1 MYKSR
6 PDNDYM
12 WIVDSRSK
20 IRMRVLN
27 DIGKKLLENGWLLS
41 DLSQYMIENDET
53 YDAEYVEYDDEHEN
67 STVSSMIAMA
77 TENIMSMTVSQESM
91 AMATN
96 GSKWIEVAKTEM
108 AKLTAITES
117 TMDDVMGT
125 ASYWKAENETVSGLL
140 SKEMATQANNVGHVF
155 KKSWNDLM
163 PVSMQVPVLLIV
175 AATLLLIVCK
185 YFYFYTTNIIS
196 KLQKFL
202 EAGKGNAHI
211 LFQFSQTHPTHLCK
225 VLPLHW
231 KNKNYYYTVK
241 CG

>member
-67 STVSSMIAMA
+67 STVSSMIAMS
-77 TENIMSMTVSQESM
+77 TENIVSMTVSQESM

-96 GSKWIEVAKTEM
+96 GNKWIEVAKTEM

-140 SKEMATQANNVGHVF
+140 SNEMATQANNVGHVF

-196 KLQKFL
+196 KLQKIFR
-202 EAGKGNAHI
+202 
-211 LFQFSQTHPTHLCK
+211 S
-225 VLPLHW
+225 W
-231 KNKNYYYTVK
+231 
-241 CG
+241 

>member
-67 STVSSMIAMA
+67 STVSSMIAMS

-96 GSKWIEVAKTEM
+96 GSKWLEVAKTEM

-140 SKEMATQANNVGHVF
+140 SNEMATQANNVGHVF

-196 KLQKFL
+196 KLQNF
-202 EAGKGNAHI
+202 
-211 LFQFSQTHPTHLCK
+211 
-225 VLPLHW
+225 
-231 KNKNYYYTVK
+231 
-241 CG
+241 

>member
-67 STVSSMIAMA
+67 STVSSMIAMS
-77 TENIMSMTVSQESM
+77 TENIVSMTVSQESM

-125 ASYWKAENETVSGLL
+125 ASYWKAENETISGLL
-140 SKEMATQANNVGHVF
+140 SNEMATQANNVGHVF

>member
-53 YDAEYVEYDDEHEN
+53 YDAEYVEYDDDHEN
-67 STVSSMIAMA
+67 STVSS
-77 TENIMSMTVSQESM
+77 IMSMTFSQESM

-96 GSKWIEVAKTEM
+96 GSKWLEVAKTEM
-108 AKLTAITES
+108 TKLTAITES

-140 SKEMATQANNVGHVF
+140 SNEMATQANNVGHVF

-196 KLQKFL
+196 KLQNF
-202 EAGKGNAHI
+202 
-211 LFQFSQTHPTHLCK
+211 
-225 VLPLHW
+225 
-231 KNKNYYYTVK
+231 
-241 CG
+241 

>member
-41 DLSQYMIENDET
+41 DLSQYMIENDDT

-67 STVSSMIAMA
+67 STVSSMIDLA
-77 TENIMSMTVSQESM
+77 TESVMSMTVSQESM

-96 GSKWIEVAKTEM
+96 GSKWLEVAKTEM

-140 SKEMATQANNVGHVF
+140 SNEMATQANNVGHVF

-196 KLQKFL
+196 KLQKNFR
-202 EAGKGNAHI
+202 
-211 LFQFSQTHPTHLCK
+211 S
-225 VLPLHW
+225 
-231 KNKNYYYTVK
+231 
-241 CG
+241 

>member
-27 DIGKKLLENGWLLS
+27 EIGKKLLENGWLLS

-53 YDAEYVEYDDEHEN
+53 YESEYVEYDDEHEN
-67 STVSSMIAMA
+67 STVSSMISMA
-77 TENIMSMTVSQESM
+77 TENIMSMTVSKESM

-96 GSKWIEVAKTEM
+96 GSKWLEVAKTEM

-140 SKEMATQANNVGHVF
+140 SNEMATQANNVGHMF

-196 KLQKFL
+196 KL
-202 EAGKGNAHI
+202 
-211 LFQFSQTHPTHLCK
+211 
-225 VLPLHW
+225 
-231 KNKNYYYTVK
+231 
-241 CG
+241 